1 MVSHTA
7 IVMFDGRSSYGDRAD
22 GHHRVTPTTPSSEA
36 FCGRMQ
42 PKLLDRRRWTTR
54 VELTNT
60 ALRDWRS
67 STTGNDAT
75 AR

>member
-1 MVSHTA
+1 MD
-7 IVMFDGRSSYGDRAD
+7 IIGDAD
-22 GHHRVTPTTPSSEA
+22 YAVIEA

-42 PKLLDRRRWTTR
+42 TELLDRRRWTTR
-54 VELTNT
+54 VELANA